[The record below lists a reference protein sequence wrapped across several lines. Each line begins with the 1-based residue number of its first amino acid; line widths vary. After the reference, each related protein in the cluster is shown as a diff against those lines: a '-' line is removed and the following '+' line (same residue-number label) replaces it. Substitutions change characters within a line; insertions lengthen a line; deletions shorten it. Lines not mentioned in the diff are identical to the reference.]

1 MWYEHIPLVKHLKV
15 FGSTCYA
22 LIPKVHRSK
31 LGARSRKCIFL
42 GYSNTS
48 KAYRLYDEVNKK
60 FVVSRDVIFLESSKS
75 ENVVEQQLDRL
86 DRFTNAKSFQEF
98 DNQIPHLE
106 GGVPI
111 LDQPVDSSS
120 EALPPPHETPTTGDT
135 LSDVIER
142 IGRLNLHSV
151 PTQSIEQLGPSQK
164 GPPKWLTK
172 TLESVHPNEV
182 GKIRTRNSTLQNGGD
197 VDGSDSPVD
206 MDVSYDCELNL
217 STNFEPTSFKEAASH
232 DEWKEAIQKEYDALI
247 KNGTWKVDRPLGTK
261 PIGCKWV
268 YKNTYKADGSLDKHK
283 ARLVAKGFAQKEGVD
298 YEETFAPTAKWVTIR
313 TLFALAAQNGFAVKG
328 HEHKVCKLVKSLY
341 GLKQAPRAWYEK
353 LTEHLLKLNFKHY
366 DLDDVTLFVKKVGK
380 TVVYLVVY
388 VDDLLMIGNNE
399 SYIASIKK
407 ELRKGF
413 EITDLG
419 YVHYHLGIEVTQ
431 HPKSIFLFQKKYIGD
446 LLNRFGMTE
455 CNPLSTPME
464 QNLKLTSI
472 EGKEFEDATK
482 YRQLVGSLNYL
493 TITRPNISFVVGTLS
508 RFMQKP
514 CEGHWFVA
522 KRVLKYVKGT
532 QDFGLKYTQ
541 VGDFSL
547 IGYSD
552 SDLDGDK
559 ETRVSILGYAM
570 SLGSGAVSWRSRKQS
585 VPADST
591 TEVEYVVAA
600 EATKEI
606 VWLRK
611 ILEDLQVKQV
621 QSTPLMIDNTSAIKL
636 AKNPKFHDRTKH
648 INTKYHLI
656 RHHVEAKTIHLRHC
670 SANEQVADIFTKAL
684 GREKLERFRTML
696 GLTNIPSD

>member
-1 MWYEHIPLVKHLKV
+1 
-15 FGSTCYA
+15 
-22 LIPKVHRSK
+22 
-31 LGARSRKCIFL
+31 
-42 GYSNTS
+42 
-48 KAYRLYDEVNKK
+48 
-60 FVVSRDVIFLESSKS
+60 
-75 ENVVEQQLDRL
+75 
-86 DRFTNAKSFQEF
+86 
-98 DNQIPHLE
+98 
-106 GGVPI
+106 
-111 LDQPVDSSS
+111 
-120 EALPPPHETPTTGDT
+120 
-135 LSDVIER
+135 
-142 IGRLNLHSV
+142 
-151 PTQSIEQLGPSQK
+151 
-164 GPPKWLTK
+164 
-172 TLESVHPNEV
+172 
-182 GKIRTRNSTLQNGGD
+182 
-197 VDGSDSPVD
+197 

-217 STNFEPTSFKEAASH
+217 STDFEPTSFKEAASH
-232 DEWKEAIQKEYDALI
+232 DEWKEAMQKEYDALI
-247 KNGTWKVDRPLGTK
+247 KNGTWKLVDPPFGTK

-268 YKNTYKADGSLDKHK
+268 YKNKYKADGSLDKHK

-298 YEETFAPTAKWVTIR
+298 YEETFAPTAKWATIR
-313 TLFALAAQNGFAVKG
+313 TLFALAAQNGWKVHQMDVKTAFLNGDLKENVFMSQPEGFAVKG

-353 LTEHLLKLNFKHY
+353 LTEHLLKLNFNHF
-366 DLDDVTLFVKKVGK
+366 DLDDATLFVKKVGK

-388 VDDLLMIGNNE
+388 VDDLLMTGNNE

-407 ELRKGF
+407 ELGNFF
-413 EITDLG
+413 EMTDLG
-419 YVHYHLGIEVTQ
+419 YVHYYLGIEVTQ
-431 HPKSIFLFQKKYIGD
+431 HPKSIFLSQKKYIGD

-493 TITRPNISFVVGTLS
+493 TTTRPDISFVVGILS

-514 CEGHWFVA
+514 CEGHWSAA
-522 KRVLKYVKGT
+522 KRVLRYLKGT
-532 QDFGLKYTQ
+532 QDLGIKYTQ
-541 VGDFSL
+541 VDDFNL

-552 SDLDGDK
+552 SDFDGDK
-559 ETRVSILGYAM
+559 ETGVSTSGYAM
-570 SLGSGAVSWRSRKQS
+570 SLGSGAVFWRSRKQS

-591 TEVEYVVAA
+591 TEAEYMAAA
-600 EATKEI
+600 EATEEI
-606 VWLRK
+606 VWLKK

-648 INTKYHLI
+648 INNKYHLI

-670 SANEQVADIFTKAL
+670 STNEQIADIFTKAL